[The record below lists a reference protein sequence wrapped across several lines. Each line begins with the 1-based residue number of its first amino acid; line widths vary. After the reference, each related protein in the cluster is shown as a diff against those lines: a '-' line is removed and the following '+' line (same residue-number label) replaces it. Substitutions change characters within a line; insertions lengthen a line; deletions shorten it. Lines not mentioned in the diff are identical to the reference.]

1 MQSNADTVEEY
12 LASLPEDRRGPVSE
26 VRDVINQHLPEGYVE
41 QMDWGMISWVVPLD
55 LKPDTY
61 NGKPLCYAALASQ
74 KQHMSV
80 YLMGMY
86 TDGPELEWF
95 RGAVRRAR
103 DEARHG
109 QVLRPLQEARGPPAR
124 RPGRGH
130 RQDRGGRVRRPLRR
144 KQRSTMTELV
154 HFGLTDGV
162 ATITLDSPHN
172 RNALSRQLLIELFD
186 ALDRAEQDEDAR
198 VVLIRSAE
206 RVFCSGADLSEAADG
221 GMDEGTKALVALQ
234 RRLVTHDRPIVT
246 RLAGPVRAGGLGIV
260 ASSDIVLCSDDVT
273 FAFTESRLALAP
285 AVISL
290 TVVPRLTSRA
300 AAETF
305 LTGRT
310 FDASE
315 AAAMGLVTRA
325 VPADELDDAVTEVC
339 SELKKAHP
347 QGLRE
352 TKALLARDLLA
363 RIDSQADDMAALSAR
378 LFGSDEAREAM
389 TAFLNRKK

>member
-1 MQSNADTVEEY
+1 
-12 LASLPEDRRGPVSE
+12 
-26 VRDVINQHLPEGYVE
+26 
-41 QMDWGMISWVVPLD
+41 
-55 LKPDTY
+55 
-61 NGKPLCYAALASQ
+61 
-74 KQHMSV
+74 
-80 YLMGMY
+80 
-86 TDGPELEWF
+86 
-95 RGAVRRAR
+95 
-103 DEARHG
+103 
-109 QVLRPLQEARGPPAR
+109 
-124 RPGRGH
+124 
-130 RQDRGGRVRRPLRR
+130 
-144 KQRSTMTELV
+144 MTELV

-172 RNALSRQLLIELFD
+172 RNALSRQLLTELFD
-186 ALDRAEQDEDAR
+186 ALDRAEEDQDAR
-198 VVLIRSAE
+198 VVLIRSAD
-206 RVFCSGADLSEAADG
+206 RVFCSGADLSEAAGG

-234 RRLVTHDRPIVT
+234 RRLVTHDRPVVT

-260 ASSDIVLCSDDVT
+260 ASSDVVLCSDDVT

-310 FDASE
+310 FDARE

-325 VPADELDDAVTEVC
+325 VPGDELDDAVTEVC

-363 RIDSQADDMAALSAR
+363 RIDSQADEMAALSAR